1 MEGITIGKH
10 YLSGVERGVEIATN
24 GYDSDADTL
33 SFILDGEVY
42 TVIENPDDGYRSSMR
57 ELIKSDAKISNT
69 FPPIEVLVIEREDS
83 NYESCDILDFID
95 VITGKIILS
104 IGTDNTDDWYPC
116 FVANWSPEDMCL
128 NQK

>member
-10 YLSGVERGVEIATN
+10 YLSGVERGVEVATN
-24 GYDSDADTL
+24 GYDFDADTL